1 MNNCQRHTEPSEPV
15 VGSNHNYKIG
25 SYKYKAYNK
34 IVENKKGK
42 EKRMSKKENKSDWWD
57 EHVTVM
63 TTSGDKKLEE
73 QLNKTLKEKAIKHFA
88 KKPIKRGEK

>member
-34 IVENKKGK
+34 VVENKKVENKKG
-42 EKRMSKKENKSDWWD
+42 EK
-57 EHVTVM
+57 
-63 TTSGDKKLEE
+63 
-73 QLNKTLKEKAIKHFA
+73 
-88 KKPIKRGEK
+88 